1 MKKKL
6 PKTNL
11 ERVCEKAFK
20 EGYMVGCYDNKV
32 NELNATNLR
41 KVLAAIRYQEDV
53 KVFINRKP
61 YIAQLDEVDGYIDFD
76 IITLAEYENRF
87 GEWED

>member
-20 EGYMVGCYDNKV
+20 EGYKVGCYDNKV

-61 YIAQLDEVDGYIDFD
+61 YIAQVDEVDGYIDFD

>member
-32 NELNATNLR
+32 NELNTTNLR

-61 YIAQLDEVDGYIDFD
+61 YIAQVDEVDGYIDFD
-76 IITLAEYENRF
+76 IITLAEYESRF
-87 GEWED
+87 GKWED

>member
-61 YIAQLDEVDGYIDFD
+61 YIAQVDEVDGYIDFD